1 MLKAIATV
9 QKEKSV
15 EGGIDT
21 YTCLHFS
28 FGNKIFLLKRQQSP
42 FQEKNLSGFPFLGA
56 SSILG
61 VRRGLIILSQEKT
74 DLH

>member
-21 YTCLHFS
+21 YTCFHFS
-28 FGNKIFLLKRQQSP
+28 FGNKIFLLKKQQSP
-42 FQEKNLSGFPFLGA
+42 FQKKIQWIPFSWCFQYIGGEKGTHH
-56 SSILG
+56 I
-61 VRRGLIILSQEKT
+61 VTRK
-74 DLH
+74 D